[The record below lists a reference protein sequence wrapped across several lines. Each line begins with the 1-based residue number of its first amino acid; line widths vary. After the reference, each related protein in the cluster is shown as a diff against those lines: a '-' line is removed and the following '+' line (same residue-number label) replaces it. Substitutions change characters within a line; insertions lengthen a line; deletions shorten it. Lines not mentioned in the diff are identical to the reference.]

1 MPILE
6 KMDLRKALFQLY
18 LKNNPKLEHQI
29 FIYSYHGV
37 VDVQTNPFHFVG
49 GALPANVKK
58 ALCCKIFPLAK

>member
-37 VDVQTNPFHFVG
+37 SISFCG
-49 GALPANVKK
+49 RCIAS
-58 ALCCKIFPLAK
+58 

>member
-29 FIYSYHGV
+29 FIYRSR
-37 VDVQTNPFHFVG
+37 
-49 GALPANVKK
+49 KK
-58 ALCCKIFPLAK
+58 TKMAKQRFKLTIWCCMATKRAR